1 MRPGATSRSKPC
13 EQADHECVTNASK
26 GPKSAWGDV
35 VGPRASAD
43 STPEMRLS
51 GAPSGLQRDAAPGRM
66 QLALPLPLV
75 ALLALLPLYAH
86 AQAFTQKGF
95 LEAKGIAY
103 PQTTAID
110 DTQFVGEALLRYEAA
125 ARPAPWLWLNGGIDA
140 RADTHDQTEWD
151 GISWSDRSITRAGL
165 AVRRL
170 DATFSSGP
178 LSLQV
183 GKQFV
188 RWGKTDIL
196 NPTDRFAPRDYLTV
210 VDSEFLGMTAARFT
224 AGLQSDTLDLVAA
237 RFTPSRTPLLDQ
249 RWAGLAAELENL
261 TLVDEGAQYPARA
274 QVGARWNHIGSGYE
288 FSLSA
293 FSGNNHLPL
302 IESGAP
308 ALPGGIPVP
317 PITLP
322 PGASPPAGLQVPVT
336 RVYPTMWMA
345 GGDAAVPLPVVTLKG
360 EAAFFGTDDARA
372 DQYWLY
378 VIQVERQSGEWMFI
392 GGYSGEVVTTSRV
405 QVAFAPD
412 RGLTKA
418 FLGRASYTIDTNR
431 SLVFEGAVRQ
441 SGDGTWLRFEYSQAS
456 GQHLRVTARAT
467 IIAGEPADFFGRYDR
482 NSHITAGIRYSF

>member
-1 MRPGATSRSKPC
+1 MVCRATR
-13 EQADHECVTNASK
+13 
-26 GPKSAWGDV
+26 
-35 VGPRASAD
+35 RA
-43 STPEMRLS
+43 
-51 GAPSGLQRDAAPGRM
+51 G
-66 QLALPLPLV
+66 LPLL
-75 ALLALLPLYAH
+75 LLAATPWVVC
-86 AQAFTQKGF
+86 AQILSQKGF
-95 LEAKGIAY
+95 VEAQGIGY
-103 PQTTAID
+103 PQTTAND
-110 DTQFVGEALLRYEAA
+110 DTQLVGEALLRYEATV
-125 ARPAPWLWLNGGIDA
+125 RPASWLRLNGSLDA
-140 RADTHDQTEWD
+140 RGDTHEQTEWD
-151 GISWSDRSITRAGL
+151 GISWSDRSIKRPGL
-165 AVRRL
+165 AARRL
-170 DATFSSGP
+170 DATFATGP
-178 LSLQV
+178 LSVQV

-210 VDSEFLGMTAARFT
+210 VDNEFLGVTAARFT
-224 AGLQSDTLDLVAA
+224 AGLQPDTLDLVAA

-274 QVGARWNHIGSGYE
+274 QVGARWNHVGSGYE

-293 FSGNNHLPL
+293 FSGNNNLPL
-302 IESGAP
+302 IESGEP
-308 ALPGGIPVP
+308 VLPGGIPVL
-317 PITLP
+317 PIRP
-322 PGASPPAGLQVPVT
+322 APGSITPTGLQVPVT
-336 RVYPTMWMA
+336 RVYPTMWMV

-360 EAAFFGTDDARA
+360 EAAFFGTDDPRA

-431 SLVFEGAVRQ
+431 SVAFEGAVRQ
-441 SGDGTWLRFEYSQAS
+441 NGDGTWLRFEYSQAS

-467 IIAGEPADFFGRYDR
+467 LIAGAPTDFFGRYDR
-482 NSHITAGIRYSF
+482 NSHVTIGLRYSF

>member
-1 MRPGATSRSKPC
+1 MVCRATR
-13 EQADHECVTNASK
+13 
-26 GPKSAWGDV
+26 
-35 VGPRASAD
+35 RA
-43 STPEMRLS
+43 
-51 GAPSGLQRDAAPGRM
+51 G
-66 QLALPLPLV
+66 LPLL
-75 ALLALLPLYAH
+75 LLAATPWVVC
-86 AQAFTQKGF
+86 AQILSQKGF
-95 LEAKGIAY
+95 VEAQGIGY
-103 PQTTAID
+103 PQTTAND
-110 DTQFVGEALLRYEAA
+110 DTQLVGEALLRYEATV
-125 ARPAPWLWLNGGIDA
+125 RPASWLRLNGSLDA
-140 RADTHDQTEWD
+140 RGDTHEQTEWD
-151 GISWSDRSITRAGL
+151 GISWSDRSIKRPGL
-165 AVRRL
+165 AARRL
-170 DATFSSGP
+170 DATFATGP
-178 LSLQV
+178 LSVQV

-210 VDSEFLGMTAARFT
+210 VDNEFLGVTAARFT

-274 QVGARWNHIGSGYE
+274 QVGARWNHVGSGYE

-293 FSGNNHLPL
+293 FSGNNNLPL
-302 IESGAP
+302 IESGEP
-308 ALPGGIPVP
+308 VLPGGIPVL
-317 PITLP
+317 PIRP
-322 PGASPPAGLQVPVT
+322 APGSITPTGLQVPVT
-336 RVYPTMWMA
+336 RVYPTMWMV

-360 EAAFFGTDDARA
+360 EAAFFGTDDPRA

-431 SLVFEGAVRQ
+431 SVAFEGAVRQ
-441 SGDGTWLRFEYSQAS
+441 NGDGTWLRFEYSQAS

-467 IIAGEPADFFGRYDR
+467 LIAGAPTDFFGRYDR
-482 NSHITAGIRYSF
+482 NSHVTIGLRYSF

>member
-1 MRPGATSRSKPC
+1 LRS
-13 EQADHECVTNASK
+13 ALTVTA
-26 GPKSAWGDV
+26 
-35 VGPRASAD
+35 
-43 STPEMRLS
+43 
-51 GAPSGLQRDAAPGRM
+51 
-66 QLALPLPLV
+66 LAG
-75 ALLALLPLYAH
+75 LLAAVPAA
-86 AQAFTQKGF
+86 AQAQVFSQKGF
-95 LEAKGIAY
+95 VEAQGIAY
-103 PQTTAID
+103 PQTTAKD
-110 DTQFVGEALLRYEAA
+110 DTQLVAEALLRYEAA
-125 ARPAPWLWLNGGIDA
+125 VRPASWLRLNGSLDA
-140 RADTHDQTEWD
+140 RGDTHEQSDWD
-151 GISWSDRSITRAGL
+151 GISWSDRSIKRPGL

-210 VDSEFLGMTAARFT
+210 VDNEFLGVTAARFT

-274 QVGARWNHIGSGYE
+274 QVGARWNHIRAGYE

-293 FSGNNHLPL
+293 FSGNNNLPL

-308 ALPGGIPVP
+308 VLPGGIPVP
-317 PITLP
+317 PVTLP
-322 PGASPPAGLQVPVT
+322 PGASPPSGLQVPVT
-336 RVYPTMWMA
+336 RVYPTMWMV

-431 SLVFEGAVRQ
+431 SLAFEGAVRQ
-441 SGDGTWLRFEYSQAS
+441 NGDGTWLRFEYSHAS

-467 IIAGEPADFFGRYDR
+467 VIAGAPTDFFGRYDR
-482 NSHITAGIRYSF
+482 NSHVTIGLRYSF